1 MVTHNLLPSE
11 LKFRVFIDISLLNK
25 NKILL
30 TESEL
35 RVWLKIKRKY
45 LDYTHKLGYLEGEG
59 EGETSRFN
67 QSLGKVKMIKA
78 ESLLDKKYRYDEID
92 KARK

>member
-1 MVTHNLLPSE
+1 M
-11 LKFRVFIDISLLNK
+11 
-25 NKILL
+25 

-45 LDYTHKLGYLEGEG
+45 LGYTHKLGYLEG

-78 ESLLDKKYRYDEID
+78 ESLLDKKYHYDEID
-92 KARK
+92 KACK